1 MFRSVEGTVKTVVT
15 QCHYKRP
22 VPVLVVGPGQAQ
34 SVLLLAPLAILA
46 NTRES
51 DDNWNLPHQLN
62 FSL

>member
-22 VPVLVVGPGQAQ
+22 VLVVGPGQAQ
-34 SVLLLAPLAILA
+34 SVPLLAPLAILA